1 MEGYRGK
8 EVLLFREEG
17 DISRYDRALPAVRF
31 LCVVCLRDEPCIQG
45 TVALSDKIKD
55 GSSSS
60 STGEEVH
67 RQGEKTMKLWKFNS
81 VKFTFLM
88 TVMETLMTIYLMSKL
103 STLVTDDLDT
113 LKKNVLILLGL
124 YLTERGLQYFKLY
137 SQQVSSYYI

>member
-1 MEGYRGK
+1 
-8 EVLLFREEG
+8 
-17 DISRYDRALPAVRF
+17 
-31 LCVVCLRDEPCIQG
+31 
-45 TVALSDKIKD
+45 
-55 GSSSS
+55 
-60 STGEEVH
+60 
-67 RQGEKTMKLWKFNS
+67 MKLWKFNS